1 MNPRAKAFTIRDF
14 KGLNEVLVLGSSR
27 QLTSSLEGV
36 EVRHGKVL
44 GQKGIAKFDGITT
57 QASPTPIIGL
67 FNYLGKNLDTQ
78 ILRMLTDTVEK
89 YNSGTSA
96 WDDVTGTALTG
107 ASTDRPGSVVIDDTL
122 VFTNEGSDRPRSYNG
137 SGNTTVL
144 GGTPPFAKVIGTDL
158 GFLFLANISD
168 DGTFSDLTNGYRLVR
183 YSADWNA
190 DWTFCD
196 GNQIELNATGGEI
209 RAMCP
214 FGRAQIWGKS
224 DGLVATRFVG
234 GAVRFT
240 QERIPFDKGVAAP
253 LSMQVIGEAGC
264 IFLATDMELYI
275 TNGSVVKPLPPN
287 VNKTLQETL
296 SISKAKISVGV
307 VHPDKETYSL
317 FYNRTGG
324 TWLDGR
330 VMFNFRT
337 GEFSHRS
344 YGGHAF
350 VRVMSVRLDQD
361 NPNIL
366 LGSTTDL
373 VFQIDS
379 GTDDD
384 GTAVTRRYD
393 TDWQD
398 MESTGDKIF
407 YGVNL
412 TFKRKKD
419 VRIKIS
425 VAQDFEQD
433 FRFERTYDLK
443 GLHPDRAEV
452 RINYEVPSPIKG
464 THFNVRVRIFH
475 DGSTNVGEMRQL
487 DMLYEPT
494 SQVTLENQESEM
506 PISA

>member
-1 MNPRAKAFTIRDF
+1 M
-14 KGLNEVLVLGSSR
+14 
-27 QLTSSLEGV
+27 
-36 EVRHGKVL
+36 
-44 GQKGIAKFDGITT
+44 
-57 QASPTPIIGL
+57 
-67 FNYLGKNLDTQ
+67 
-78 ILRMLTDTVEK
+78 
-89 YNSGTSA
+89 
-96 WDDVTGTALTG
+96 
-107 ASTDRPGSVVIDDTL
+107 
-122 VFTNEGSDRPRSYNG
+122 
-137 SGNTTVL
+137 L
-144 GGTPPFAKVIGTDL
+144 GGTPPYAKVIGTDL

-168 DGTFSDLTNGYRLVR
+168 DGTFTDLDNGFRLIR
-183 YSADWNA
+183 YSADWNS

-240 QERIPFDKGVAAP
+240 QERIPFDKGIAAP

-275 TNGSVVKPLPPN
+275 TNGNVVKPLPPN
-287 VNKTLQETL
+287 VNKILQEDL
-296 SISKAKISVGV
+296 LVANAKISVGV
-307 VHPDKETYSL
+307 VHPDNETYSL

-330 VMFNFRT
+330 IMFNYRT
-337 GEFSHRS
+337 GEFAHRK
-344 YGGHAF
+344 YAGHAF

-373 VFQIDS
+373 VFQIDK

-398 MESTGDKIF
+398 MEVAGDKTF
-407 YGVNL
+407 YGASL

-443 GLHPDRAEV
+443 GLHPDRDTV

-494 SQVTLENQESEM
+494 SQVTLETQEAEM